1 MITTLKPFILLLTS
15 GFLLMLGYGL
25 SNILLPVRMQSDGVS
40 LDNMGIVLSMLSVG
54 FLLGAYYSRI
64 LLQRV
69 GHIRIFAM
77 CGSLTSVAILLS
89 GLYPEP
95 IVLAAMRIVT
105 GFCIVC
111 TNATLDSWLSHSATE
126 KNRGRILSINQ
137 MMIMTALFSGQFL
150 LNVAPIDD
158 ITLFV
163 ICGIL
168 FSLSITPIVISRQ
181 KGPQIEDSQS
191 MSLITVFKL
200 SPLGV
205 VSCFYCGVLYA
216 GLINMLP
223 IFAKQNGITD
233 FDLSIFMGSAISG
246 AIILQFP
253 IAYLSDNFDRRKVM
267 LFMVATLILLCFSV
281 PILLSEDM
289 FKLSLFAIAL
299 ITGLVACLYP
309 MSMSETF
316 DKVLKEQILPAMSS
330 LLLIYSSGSILG
342 PYLASVVM
350 DSFGNSALF
359 SFMNV
364 VALTLLLF
372 ISLRMKLRQALP
384 LKEQE
389 SFIMQTPSG
398 VVSELDPRTQYAEAQ
413 FESTAEVEVA
423 ISLANKNPSAA
434 VNMVKALV
442 QRDPNNASNLAA
454 ALSTIEAI
462 DIGKLYAAITSAAP
476 EMSIHIAEALT
487 NASPEQADQLVDWI
501 TSEYPDQFTNIV
513 VAIANAMPDNGID
526 LMELAAE
533 NMVEEYPSELLEMT
547 EEYMT
552 NLSDSLDAMRPV
564 DRVAAASENTATE
577 LYNRLTDVSPEQSA
591 ELAFTV
597 SESLPESSNDVAE
610 AYVQNLIDSESEGEN
625 ESTNENEQ
633 VFSEDA
639 LENIE
644 NAANNYINHMVD
656 NIPEHAVDVAST
668 FVDSFPEV
676 ASDMLEILQDS
687 DDIEDSELSTSID
700 DKPLQSIVEQQL
712 QEAVQTQSDDTEQNN

>member
-1 MITTLKPFILLLTS
+1 MIMTLKPIMLLLIS
-15 GFLLMLGYGL
+15 GFMLMLGYGL

-40 LDNMGIVLSMLSVG
+40 LNNMGLVLSMLSVG
-54 FLLGAYYSRI
+54 FLLGAYNSRI

-95 IVLAAMRIVT
+95 IILAAMRIIT
-105 GFCIVC
+105 GFCIAC
-111 TNATLDSWLSHSATE
+111 TNATIDSWLSHIATE

-150 LNVAPIDD
+150 LNIAPIDD

-181 KGPQIEDSQS
+181 KGPQIEDSPS
-191 MSLITVFKL
+191 MSLMTVFKL

-205 VSCFYCGVLYA
+205 VSSFYCGILYA
-216 GLINMLP
+216 GLMNMLP
-223 IFAKQNGITD
+223 IFASKNGITNL
-233 FDLSIFMGSAISG
+233 DLSIFMGSAISG

-267 LFMVATLILLCFSV
+267 LFMVATLILLCLSV
-281 PILLSEDM
+281 PLLISEEM
-289 FKLSLFAIAL
+289 FKLTLLAIAL

-316 DKVLKEQILPAMSS
+316 DTVLKEQILAAMSS
-330 LLLIYSSGSILG
+330 LLLIYALGSILG

-350 DSFGNSALF
+350 DSFGSSALF
-359 SFMNV
+359 SFMNI
-364 VALTLLLF
+364 VAITLLLF
-372 ISLRMKLRQALP
+372 IGVRMKLQQALP
-384 LKEQE
+384 LNEQE

-398 VVSELDPRTQYAEAQ
+398 VVSELDPRTHYAQAQ

-423 ISLANKNPSAA
+423 ITLANKNPSAA

-442 QRDPNNASNLAA
+442 QRDPKNASNLAA

-462 DIGKLYAAITSAAP
+462 DIGRLYAAITSAAP
-476 EMSIHIAEALT
+476 QMSIHIAEALT

-526 LMELAAE
+526 LIELAAE
-533 NMVEEYPSELLEMT
+533 NMVEEYPNELLEMT

-564 DRVAAASENTATE
+564 DRVAASSENTATE

-610 AYVQNLIDSESEGEN
+610 AYVQNLIDSENESKNNSEQLFSEG
-625 ESTNENEQ
+625 
-633 VFSEDA
+633 A

-644 NAANNYINHMVD
+644 NAANNYINHMVE
-656 NIPEHAVDVAST
+656 NIPAHAVDIAST
-668 FVDSFPEV
+668 FVDSFPKV

-687 DDIEDSELSTSID
+687 NEIEDSELSTSIN

-712 QEAVQTQSDDTEQNN
+712 QEAVQTQSDNIEDNL

>member
-1 MITTLKPFILLLTS
+1 MLLLTS

-25 SNILLPVRMQSDGVS
+25 SNILLPVRMQNDGVS
-40 LDNMGIVLSMLSVG
+40 LNNMGLVLSMLSVG
-54 FLLGAYYSRI
+54 FLLGAYYSRT

-95 IVLAAMRIVT
+95 LMLAGMRVVT
-105 GFCIVC
+105 GFCIAC

-163 ICGIL
+163 LCGIL
-168 FSLSITPIVISRQ
+168 FSLSITPIVISKQ
-181 KGPQIEDSQS
+181 KGPQIDDSQP
-191 MSLITVFKL
+191 MSLMTVFKL

-205 VSCFYCGVLYA
+205 VSSFYCGILYA
-216 GLINMLP
+216 GLMNMLP
-223 IFAKQNGITD
+223 IFASENGITGL
-233 FDLSIFMGSAISG
+233 DLSIFMGSAISG

-253 IAYLSDNFDRRKVM
+253 IAYLSDHFDRRKIM
-267 LFMVATLILLCFSV
+267 LFMVATLILLCLSV
-281 PILLSEDM
+281 PLLMSAAM
-289 FKLSLFAIAL
+289 FKLTLVAIAL

-316 DKVLKEQILPAMSS
+316 DTVLKEQILAAMSS
-330 LLLIYSSGSILG
+330 LLLIYALGSILG
-342 PYLASVVM
+342 PYLASWAM
-350 DSFGNSALF
+350 DAFGSSALF
-359 SFMNV
+359 NFMNV
-364 VALTLLLF
+364 VALTLLFF
-372 ISLRMKLRQALP
+372 ISIRMKLQQALP
-384 LKEQE
+384 LDEQE

-398 VVSELDPRTQYAEAQ
+398 VVSALDPRTQYAEAQ
-413 FESTAEVEVA
+413 FEATPEVEVA

-442 QRDPNNASNLAA
+442 LRDPTNASNLAA

-476 EMSIHIAEALT
+476 QMSIHIAQALT
-487 NASPEQADQLVDWI
+487 NASPDKADQLVEWI

-526 LMELAAE
+526 LLELAAE
-533 NMVEEYPSELLEMT
+533 NMAEEYPNELLEMT

-552 NLSDSLDAMRPV
+552 NFSDALETMRPV
-564 DRVAAASENTATE
+564 DRAAAASENTATE
-577 LYNRLTDVSPEQSA
+577 LYNRLTDVAPEQSE

-610 AYVQNLIDSESEGEN
+610 AYVQHLISSESEPVCAE
-625 ESTNENEQ
+625 E
-633 VFSEDA
+633 A

-644 NAANNYINHMVD
+644 NAANSYINHMIE

-668 FVDSFPEV
+668 FVDSFPAV

-687 DDIEDSELSTSID
+687 DVIQNSELSISIK
-700 DKPLQSIVEQQL
+700 DKPLQSMVEQQL
-712 QEAVQTQSDDTEQNN
+712 QEAVQTQSDSIDDNV

>member
-1 MITTLKPFILLLTS
+1 MLLLTS

-25 SNILLPVRMQSDGVS
+25 SNILLPVRMQNDGVS
-40 LDNMGIVLSMLSVG
+40 LNNMGLVLSMLSVG
-54 FLLGAYYSRI
+54 FLLGAYYSRT

-77 CGSLTSVAILLS
+77 CGSLTAVAILLS

-95 IVLAAMRIVT
+95 LMLAGMRVVT
-105 GFCIVC
+105 GFCIAC

-163 ICGIL
+163 LCGIL
-168 FSLSITPIVISRQ
+168 FSLSITPIVISKQ
-181 KGPQIEDSQS
+181 KGPQIDDSQP
-191 MSLITVFKL
+191 MSLMTVFKL

-205 VSCFYCGVLYA
+205 VSSFYCGILYA
-216 GLINMLP
+216 GLMNMLP
-223 IFAKQNGITD
+223 IFASENGITGL
-233 FDLSIFMGSAISG
+233 DLSIFMGSAISG

-253 IAYLSDNFDRRKVM
+253 IAYLSDHFDRRKIM
-267 LFMVATLILLCFSV
+267 LFMVATLILLCLSV
-281 PILLSEDM
+281 PLLMSAAM
-289 FKLSLFAIAL
+289 FKLTLVAIAL

-316 DKVLKEQILPAMSS
+316 DTVLKEQILAAMSS
-330 LLLIYSSGSILG
+330 LLLIYALGSILG
-342 PYLASVVM
+342 PYLASWAM
-350 DSFGNSALF
+350 DAFGSSALF
-359 SFMNV
+359 NFMNV
-364 VALTLLLF
+364 VALTLLFF
-372 ISLRMKLRQALP
+372 ISIRMKLQQALP
-384 LKEQE
+384 LDEQE

-398 VVSELDPRTQYAEAQ
+398 VVSALDPRTQYAEAQ
-413 FESTAEVEVA
+413 FEATPEVEVA

-442 QRDPNNASNLAA
+442 LRDPTNASNLAA

-476 EMSIHIAEALT
+476 QMSIHIAQALT
-487 NASPEQADQLVDWI
+487 NASPDKADQLVEWI

-533 NMVEEYPSELLEMT
+533 NMAEEYPNELLEMT

-552 NLSDSLDAMRPV
+552 NFSDALETMRPV
-564 DRVAAASENTATE
+564 DRAAAASENTATE
-577 LYNRLTDVSPEQSA
+577 LYNRLTDVAPEQSE

-610 AYVQNLIDSESEGEN
+610 AYVQHLISSESEPVCAE
-625 ESTNENEQ
+625 E
-633 VFSEDA
+633 A

-644 NAANNYINHMVD
+644 NAANSYINHMIE

-668 FVDSFPEV
+668 FVDSFPAV

-687 DDIEDSELSTSID
+687 DVIQNSELSISIK
-700 DKPLQSIVEQQL
+700 DKPLQSMVEQQL
-712 QEAVQTQSDDTEQNN
+712 QEAVQTQSDSIDDNV

>member
-1 MITTLKPFILLLTS
+1 VVTTLKPFMLLLTS

-25 SNILLPVRMQSDGVS
+25 SNILLPVRMQNDGIS
-40 LDNMGIVLSMLSVG
+40 LNNMGLVLSMLSVG
-54 FLLGAYYSRI
+54 FLLGAYYSRT

-89 GLYPEP
+89 GLFPEP
-95 IVLAAMRIVT
+95 LMLAGMRVIT
-105 GFCIVC
+105 GFCIAC

-150 LNVAPIDD
+150 LNIAPIDD

-163 ICGIL
+163 LCGIL
-168 FSLSITPIVISRQ
+168 FSLSITPIVISKQ
-181 KGPQIEDSQS
+181 KGPQIDDNQS
-191 MSLITVFKL
+191 MSLMTVFKL

-205 VSCFYCGVLYA
+205 VSSFYCGILYA
-216 GLINMLP
+216 GLMNMLP
-223 IFAKQNGITD
+223 IFAGQNGITGL
-233 FDLSIFMGSAISG
+233 DLSIFMGSAISG

-253 IAYLSDNFDRRKVM
+253 IAYLSDHFDRRKVM
-267 LFMVATLILLCFSV
+267 LFMVATLILLCLSV
-281 PILLSEDM
+281 PLLMSIDM
-289 FKLSLFAIAL
+289 FKLTLLAIAL

-316 DKVLKEQILPAMSS
+316 DTVLKEQILAAMSS
-330 LLLIYSSGSILG
+330 LLLIYALGSILG
-342 PYLASVVM
+342 PYLASVMM
-350 DSFGNSALF
+350 DAFGSSALF
-359 SFMNV
+359 SFMNI
-364 VALTLLLF
+364 VALTLLFF
-372 ISLRMKLRQALP
+372 ISIHMKLQQALP
-384 LKEQE
+384 LDEQE

-398 VVSELDPRTQYAEAQ
+398 VVSALDPRTQYAEAQ
-413 FESTAEVEVA
+413 FEETAEVEVA
-423 ISLANKNPSAA
+423 ISLANKNPAAA

-442 QRDPNNASNLAA
+442 LRDPKNASNLAA
-454 ALSTIEAI
+454 ALSTIETI

-476 EMSIHIAEALT
+476 QMSIHIAQALT
-487 NASPEQADQLVDWI
+487 NASPDKADQLVEWL
-501 TSEYPDQFTNIV
+501 TSEYPDDFTNIV

-533 NMVEEYPSELLEMT
+533 NMAEDYPSELLEMT

-552 NLSDSLDAMRPV
+552 NFSDSLEAMRPV
-564 DRVAAASENTATE
+564 DRAAAVSENTATE
-577 LYNRLTDVSPEQSA
+577 LYNRLSEVSPEQSE

-597 SESLPESSNDVAE
+597 SESLPESSNNVAE
-610 AYVQNLIDSESEGEN
+610 AYVQHLISSESEP
-625 ESTNENEQ
+625 
-633 VFSEDA
+633 VCAEDA

-644 NAANNYINHMVD
+644 NAANSYISHIIE

-676 ASDMLEILQDS
+676 ASDMLEILQGS
-687 DDIEDSELSTSID
+687 DAIEASELSINID
-700 DKPLQSIVEQQL
+700 DKPLQSIVDQQL
-712 QEAVQTQSDDTEQNN
+712 QDAVQTQFDSLEDNV

>member
-1 MITTLKPFILLLTS
+1 MRTTLKPFMLLLIS

-40 LDNMGIVLSMLSVG
+40 LDSMGLVLSMLYVG
-54 FLLGAYYSRI
+54 FVLGAYYSRS
-64 LLQRV
+64 LLQSV

-95 IVLAAMRIVT
+95 LMLAGMRVLT
-105 GFCIVC
+105 GFCIAC
-111 TNATLDSWLSHSATE
+111 INATLDSWLSDSATE

-205 VSCFYCGVLYA
+205 VSSFYSGLLYA
-216 GLINMLP
+216 ALMNMLP
-223 IFAKQNGITD
+223 IFASKNGITD
-233 FDLSIFMGSAISG
+233 LDLSIFMGSAISG

-253 IAYLSDNFDRRKVM
+253 IAYLSDNFDRRKIM
-267 LFMVATLILLCFSV
+267 LFMVATLIGLCLTLSLLMS
-281 PILLSEDM
+281 SDM
-289 FKLSLFAIAL
+289 FKLSLLVIAL

-309 MSMSETF
+309 MSMAETF
-316 DKVLKEQILPAMSS
+316 ETVLKEQILSAMSA
-330 LLLIYSSGSILG
+330 LLLIYALGSIVG

-350 DSFGNSALF
+350 NAFGSSALF
-359 SFMNV
+359 SFMSV
-364 VALTLLLF
+364 TALTLLLF
-372 ISLRMKLRQALP
+372 ISILMKLRQALP
-384 LKEQE
+384 LGDQE

-413 FESTAEVEVA
+413 FEATAEVEVA
-423 ISLANKNPSAA
+423 ISLASKNPSAA

-442 QRDPNNASNLAA
+442 LRDPKNASNLAA
-454 ALSTIEAI
+454 ALSTIDAI
-462 DIGKLYAAITSAAP
+462 DISKLYAAITSAAP
-476 EMSIHIAEALT
+476 QMSIHIAQALT

-501 TSEYPDQFTNIV
+501 TTEYPDQFTNIV
-513 VAIANAMPDNGID
+513 VAIANSMPDNGID

-533 NMVEEYPSELLEMT
+533 NMAEEHSSELLEMT

-577 LYNRLTDVSPEQSA
+577 LYNRLTDVSPELSA

-610 AYVQNLIDSESEGEN
+610 AYVQNLIDSESTGDN
-625 ESTNENEQ
+625 ESKQ
-633 VFSEDA
+633 IFSADA

-644 NAANNYINHMVD
+644 NAANSYIHHMAD
-656 NIPEHAVDVAST
+656 NIPEHAVDIAST

-687 DDIEDSELSTSID
+687 DDIEESELSDSID
-700 DKPLQSIVEQQL
+700 NKPLQSRVEQQL
-712 QEAVQTQSDDTEQNN
+712 EEAVQTQSDHIE

>member
-1 MITTLKPFILLLTS
+1 MKTTLKPFMLLLIS

-25 SNILLPVRMQSDGVS
+25 SNILLPVRMQNDGVS
-40 LDNMGIVLSMLSVG
+40 LDNIGLVLSMLYVG
-54 FLLGAYYSRI
+54 FVLGAYYSRS
-64 LLQRV
+64 LLQSV

-95 IVLAAMRIVT
+95 FMLAGMRILT
-105 GFCIVC
+105 GFCIAC
-111 TNATLDSWLSHSATE
+111 INATLDSWLSDSATE

-137 MMIMTALFSGQFL
+137 MMMMTALFSGQFL

-181 KGPQIEDSQS
+181 KGPIVEDSQS
-191 MSLITVFKL
+191 MSLMTVFKL

-205 VSCFYCGVLYA
+205 ISSFYSGFLYA

-223 IFAKQNGITD
+223 IFASKHGIAGL
-233 FDLSIFMGSAISG
+233 DLSIFMGAAISG

-253 IAYLSDNFDRRKVM
+253 IAYLSDNFDRRKIM
-267 LFMVATLILLCFSV
+267 LLMVSTLIGLCLTVSLLMS
-281 PILLSEDM
+281 SGM
-289 FKLSLFAIAL
+289 FTLSLLVIAL
-299 ITGLVACLYP
+299 ITGLVACFYP
-309 MSMSETF
+309 MSMAETF
-316 DKVLKEQILPAMSS
+316 ETVLKEQILSAMSS
-330 LLLIYSSGSILG
+330 LLLIYALGSIVG

-350 DSFGNSALF
+350 SAFGSSALF
-359 SFMNV
+359 SFMSV
-364 VALTLLLF
+364 TALTLLLF
-372 ISLRMKLRQALP
+372 ISVLMKLRHALP
-384 LKEQE
+384 VDDQE

-398 VVSELDPRTQYAEAQ
+398 VVSELDPRTHYAEAQ
-413 FESTAEVEVA
+413 FEATAEVEVA
-423 ISLANKNPSAA
+423 ISLASKNPSAA

-442 QRDPNNASNLAA
+442 LRDPKNASNLAA
-454 ALSTIEAI
+454 ALSTIDAI
-462 DIGKLYAAITSAAP
+462 DISQLYAAITSAAP
-476 EMSIHIAEALT
+476 QMSIHIAEALT

-501 TSEYPDQFTNIV
+501 TTEYPDQFTNIV
-513 VAIANAMPDNGID
+513 VAIANAMPDDGID
-526 LMELAAE
+526 LMALAAE

-547 EEYMT
+547 EEYVT

-597 SESLPESSNDVAE
+597 SESLPEASNDVAE
-610 AYVQNLIDSESEGEN
+610 AYVQNLIDSESDSGGEHD
-625 ESTNENEQ
+625 SEQ
-633 VFSEDA
+633 TFSADA
-639 LENIE
+639 LDNIE
-644 NAANNYINHMVD
+644 NAANIYVNHMVD
-656 NIPEHAVDVAST
+656 NVPEHAVDIAST

-687 DDIEDSELSTSID
+687 DDIEDSELRASID
-700 DKPLQSIVEQQL
+700 DKPLQSMVEQQL
-712 QEAVQTQSDDTEQNN
+712 QEAVQTQSDDIE

>member
-1 MITTLKPFILLLTS
+1 MTLRPFILLLIS

-25 SNILLPVRMQSDGVS
+25 SNILLPVRMQNDGVS
-40 LDNMGIVLSMLSVG
+40 MNNIGLVLSMLSVG
-54 FLLGAYYSRI
+54 FLLGAYYSRM

-95 IVLAAMRIVT
+95 LMLACMRIIT

-168 FSLSITPIVISRQ
+168 FSLSITPIVISKQ
-181 KGPQIEDSQS
+181 IGPQIEDSQS
-191 MSLITVFKL
+191 MSFMTVFKL

-216 GLINMLP
+216 ALINMLP
-223 IFAKQNGITD
+223 IFASNNGITG
-233 FDLSIFMGSAISG
+233 FDLSIFMGTAISG
-246 AIILQFP
+246 AIVLQFP

-267 LFMVATLILLCFSV
+267 LFMVATLIVLSLLV
-281 PILLSEDM
+281 PFLMSKDM
-289 FKLSLFAIAL
+289 FKLTLLAVAL

-316 DKVLKEQILPAMSS
+316 DKVLKEQILSAMSS
-330 LLLIYSSGSILG
+330 LLLIYALGSILG
-342 PYLASVVM
+342 PYIASMVM
-350 DSFGNSALF
+350 ENFGSNALF
-359 SFMNV
+359 GFMNI
-364 VALTLLLF
+364 VAITLLLF
-372 ISLRMKLRQALP
+372 ISLRMKLRKALP
-384 LKEQE
+384 LDEQE
-389 SFIMQTPSG
+389 SFVMQTPSG

-413 FESTAEVEVA
+413 FETTPEVEVA
-423 ISLANKNPSAA
+423 ISLARKNPSAA

-442 QRDPNNASNLAA
+442 LRDPKNASNLAA
-454 ALSTIEAI
+454 ALSTIDAI
-462 DIGKLYAAITSAAP
+462 DISKLYAAITSAAP
-476 EMSIHIAEALT
+476 QMSIHIAEALT
-487 NASPEQADQLVDWI
+487 NASPEQAEQLVDWI

-513 VAIANAMPDNGID
+513 VAIANNMPDDGINV
-526 LMELAAE
+526 MEQAAE
-533 NMVEEYPSELLEMT
+533 NMAEDYPSELLEMT
-547 EEYMT
+547 KEYMT
-552 NLSDSLDAMRPV
+552 NLSDSLDAMRPI
-564 DRVAAASENTATE
+564 DRIAAVSENTATE
-577 LYNRLTDVSPEQSA
+577 LYNRLTDVAPDQSA

-597 SESLPESSNDVAE
+597 SDSLPESSGNVAE
-610 AYVQNLIDSESEGEN
+610 AYVQNLIDSE
-625 ESTNENEQ
+625 Q
-633 VFSEDA
+633 VVTADTI
-639 LENIE
+639 ENIE
-644 NAANNYINHMVD
+644 YAANNYINHIVES
-656 NIPEHAVDVAST
+656 IPEHAVEIAST
-668 FVDSFPEV
+668 FVDSFPEI

-687 DDIEDSELSTSID
+687 DDINDSELTTSID
-700 DKPLQSIVEQQL
+700 KKPL
-712 QEAVQTQSDDTEQNN
+712 

>member
-1 MITTLKPFILLLTS
+1 VIMTIRPFILLLTS

-25 SNILLPVRMQSDGVS
+25 SNILLPVRMQNDGVS
-40 LDNMGIVLSMLSVG
+40 MNNIGLVLSMLSVG
-54 FLLGAYYSRI
+54 FLLGAYYSRM

-95 IVLAAMRIVT
+95 LMLACMRIIT

-168 FSLSITPIVISRQ
+168 FSLSITPIVISKQR
-181 KGPQIEDSQS
+181 GPQIEDSQT
-191 MSLITVFKL
+191 MSFMTVFKL

-216 GLINMLP
+216 ALINMLP
-223 IFAKQNGITD
+223 IFASNNGITGL
-233 FDLSIFMGSAISG
+233 DLSIFMGTAISG
-246 AIILQFP
+246 AIVLQFP
-253 IAYLSDNFDRRKVM
+253 IAYLSDHFDRRKVM
-267 LFMVATLILLCFSV
+267 LFMVATLIVLSLLV
-281 PILLSEDM
+281 PFLISEDM
-289 FKLSLFAIAL
+289 FKLTLLAVAL

-316 DKVLKEQILPAMSS
+316 DKVLKEQILSAMSS
-330 LLLIYSSGSILG
+330 LLLIYALGSILG
-342 PYLASVVM
+342 PYLASMVM
-350 DSFGNSALF
+350 ENFGNNALF
-359 SFMNV
+359 GFMNI
-364 VALTLLLF
+364 VAITLLLF
-372 ISLRMKLRQALP
+372 ISIRMKLRKALP
-384 LKEQE
+384 LDEQE

-413 FESTAEVEVA
+413 FETNPEVEVA
-423 ISLANKNPSAA
+423 ISLARKNPSAA

-442 QRDPNNASNLAA
+442 LRDPKNASNLAA

-462 DIGKLYAAITSAAP
+462 DISKLYAAITSAAP
-476 EMSIHIAEALT
+476 QMSIHIAEALT
-487 NASPEQADQLVDWI
+487 NASPEQAEQLVDWI

-513 VAIANAMPDNGID
+513 VAIANNMPDDGINV
-526 LMELAAE
+526 MEQAAE
-533 NMVEEYPSELLEMT
+533 NMAEDYPSELLEMT
-547 EEYMT
+547 KEYMT
-552 NLSDSLDAMRPV
+552 NLSDSLDAMRPI
-564 DRVAAASENTATE
+564 DRMAAVSENTATE
-577 LYNRLTDVSPEQSA
+577 LYNRLTDVAPDQSA

-597 SESLPESSNDVAE
+597 SDSLPESSGNVAE
-610 AYVQNLIDSESEGEN
+610 AYVQNLIDSE
-625 ESTNENEQ
+625 Q
-633 VFSEDA
+633 VVTADTID
-639 LENIE
+639 NIE
-644 NAANNYINHMVD
+644 YAANNYINHIVES
-656 NIPEHAVDVAST
+656 IPEHAVEIAST
-668 FVDSFPEV
+668 FVDSFPEM

-687 DDIEDSELSTSID
+687 DDIKDSELTTSID
-700 DKPLQSIVEQQL
+700 KKPL
-712 QEAVQTQSDDTEQNN
+712 

>member
-1 MITTLKPFILLLTS
+1 MTIKPFFLLLTS

-25 SNILLPVRMQSDGVS
+25 SNILLPIRMQNDEVS
-40 LDNMGIVLSMLSVG
+40 LDNMGLVLSMLSVG
-54 FLLGAYYSRI
+54 FLFGAYYSRI

-95 IVLAAMRIVT
+95 LMLAAMRVVT

-150 LNVAPIDD
+150 LNVAPIED

-168 FSLSITPIVISRQ
+168 FSLSITPIVISNQ
-181 KGPQIEDSQS
+181 KGPKIEDSQS
-191 MSLITVFKL
+191 MSLLTVFKL

-216 GLINMLP
+216 ALINMLP
-223 IFAKQNGITD
+223 IFASQNGITD
-233 FDLSIFMGSAISG
+233 IDLSIFMGSAIFG

-253 IAYLSDNFDRRKVM
+253 IAYLSDHFDRRKVM
-267 LFMVATLILLCFSV
+267 LVMVASLIVLCLSV
-281 PILLSEDM
+281 PLLMSANM
-289 FKLSLFAIAL
+289 FKLNLVAIAL

-316 DKVLKEQILPAMSS
+316 DKVLKEQILAAMSA
-330 LLLIYSSGSILG
+330 LLIIYALGCILG
-342 PYLASVVM
+342 PYLASVAM
-350 DSFGNSALF
+350 DAFGSSALF
-359 SFMNV
+359 VFMNI
-364 VALTLLLF
+364 VALTLLFF
-372 ISLRMKLRQALP
+372 IIIRMKLRHALP
-384 LKEQE
+384 LEEQE
-389 SFIMQTPSG
+389 RFVMQTPSG
-398 VVSELDPRTQYAEAQ
+398 VVSELDPRTHYAEAQ
-413 FESTAEVEVA
+413 FEATPEVEVA

-442 QRDPNNASNLAA
+442 LRDPNNASNLAA
-454 ALSTIEAI
+454 ALSTIDAV

-476 EMSIHIAEALT
+476 QMSIHIAEALT
-487 NASPEQADQLVDWI
+487 NASPEQADQLVEWI
-501 TSEYPDQFTNIV
+501 TSTYPDQFTNIV
-513 VAIANAMPDNGID
+513 VAIAGAMPDNGID

-533 NMVEEYPSELLEMT
+533 NMVEEYPDKLLEMT

-552 NLSDSLDAMRPV
+552 NFSDSLDAMRPI
-564 DRVAAASENTATE
+564 DRRAAVSANTATE
-577 LYNRLTDVSPEQSA
+577 LYNRLTDVSPEQS
-591 ELAFTV
+591 EDLAFTV

-610 AYVQNLIDSESEGEN
+610 AYVQNLLHSESESEN
-625 ESTNENEQ
+625 EN
-633 VFSEDA
+633 VFSDDA

-644 NAANNYINHMVD
+644 NATNSYINHMVGH
-656 NIPEHAVDVAST
+656 IPEHAVDIAST
-668 FVDSFPEV
+668 FVDSFPKV
-676 ASDMLEILQDS
+676 ASDVLEILQDS
-687 DDIEDSELSTSID
+687 DEIQDSELTTSID
-700 DKPLQSIVEQQL
+700 DKPLQSMEDL
-712 QEAVQTQSDDTEQNN
+712 KN

>member
-1 MITTLKPFILLLTS
+1 
-15 GFLLMLGYGL
+15 MLGYGL

-40 LDNMGIVLSMLSVG
+40 IDNMGLVLSMLSVG

-64 LLQRV
+64 LLQRA

-95 IVLAAMRIVT
+95 LMLAGMRIVT
-105 GFCIVC
+105 GFCIAC
-111 TNATLDSWLSHSATE
+111 TNATLDSWLSNSATE

-181 KGPQIEDSQS
+181 QGTQIEDSQS

-216 GLINMLP
+216 GLLNMLP
-223 IFAKQNGITD
+223 IFASKNGITD
-233 FDLSIFMGSAISG
+233 LDLSIFMGAAISG

-253 IAYLSDNFDRRKVM
+253 IAYLSDKFDRRKVM
-267 LFMVATLILLCFSV
+267 LFMVATLILLCLSV
-281 PILLSEDM
+281 PLLMSKDM
-289 FKLSLFAIAL
+289 FKLTLLVIAL

-316 DKVLKEQILPAMSS
+316 DKVLKEQILSAMSS
-330 LLLIYSSGSILG
+330 LLLIYALGSILG

-350 DSFGNSALF
+350 DSFGSSALF

-364 VALTLLLF
+364 VALTLLFF
-372 ISLRMKLRQALP
+372 IILRMKLRQSLP
-384 LKEQE
+384 LDEQE

-398 VVSELDPRTQYAEAQ
+398 VVSELDPRTHYAEAQ
-413 FESTAEVEVA
+413 FESTPEVEVA

-442 QRDPNNASNLAA
+442 LRDPDNASNLAA

-476 EMSIHIAEALT
+476 QMSIHIAEALT

-533 NMVEEYPSELLEMT
+533 NMAEEYPSELLEMT

-552 NLSDSLDAMRPV
+552 SLSDSLEAMRPV

-591 ELAFTV
+591 ELALTV

-610 AYVQNLIDSESEGEN
+610 AYVQNLIDSESENETEN
-625 ESTNENEQ
+625 NSEHENEQ

-644 NAANNYINHMVD
+644 SAASNYINHIVE
-656 NIPEHAVDVAST
+656 NIPEHAVDIAST

-676 ASDMLEILQDS
+676 ASDMLEILQNS
-687 DDIEDSELSTSID
+687 DDIEDSELSISID
-700 DKPLQSIVEQQL
+700 DKPLQNIVEQQL
-712 QEAVQTQSDDTEQNN
+712 QEAVQTQSDDNEQNS

>member
-1 MITTLKPFILLLTS
+1 MTLKPFILLLLS

-25 SNILLPVRMQSDGVS
+25 SNILLPIRMQHDGVS
-40 LDNMGIVLSMLSVG
+40 IENIGLVLSMLSVG
-54 FLLGAYYSRI
+54 FLIGAYYSRI

-95 IVLAAMRIVT
+95 LMLAGMRIIT

-163 ICGIL
+163 ICGVL
-168 FSLSITPIVISRQ
+168 FSLSITPIVISKQ
-181 KGPQIEDSQS
+181 KGPHIENSPS
-191 MSLITVFKL
+191 MSLMTVFKL

-205 VSCFYCGVLYA
+205 VSCFYCGFLYSS
-216 GLINMLP
+216 LINMLP
-223 IFAKQNGITD
+223 IFANHKGITD
-233 FDLSIFMGSAISG
+233 LDLSIFMGSAISG

-253 IAYLSDNFDRRKVM
+253 IAYLSHHFDRRKVM
-267 LFMVATLILLCFSV
+267 LFMVATLIALGLSV
-281 PILLSEDM
+281 PLLISEDM
-289 FKLSLFAIAL
+289 FKLTLFVIAL

-316 DKVLKEQILPAMSS
+316 DTVLKEQILAAMSS
-330 LLLIYSSGSILG
+330 LLLIYALGSILG

-350 DSFGNSALF
+350 DSFGSSALF

-364 VALTLLLF
+364 VALTLLFF
-372 ISLRMKLRQALP
+372 ISIRMKLQKALP
-384 LKEQE
+384 LEEQE

-398 VVSELDPRTQYAEAQ
+398 VVSELDPRTHYAEAQ
-413 FESTAEVEVA
+413 FESTPEVEVA

-434 VNMVKALV
+434 VNMVKAIV
-442 QRDPNNASNLAA
+442 QKDPRNASNLAA

-476 EMSIHIAEALT
+476 QMSIHIAEALT

-533 NMVEEYPSELLEMT
+533 NMAEEYPSELLEMT

-577 LYNRLTDVSPEQSA
+577 LYSRLTDVSPGQSA

-610 AYVQNLIDSESEGEN
+610 AYVQNLIDSEGEN
-625 ESTNENEQ
+625 ENTNTSKNDQ

-656 NIPEHAVDVAST
+656 KIPEHAVDVAGT

-687 DDIEDSELSTSID
+687 DDINNSELTTSID
-700 DKPLQSIVEQQL
+700 DKPLQDIVEKQL
-712 QEAVQTQSDDTEQNN
+712 QDAIQTQSEDSV

>member
-1 MITTLKPFILLLTS
+1 VVTTLKPFMLLLTS

-25 SNILLPVRMQSDGVS
+25 SNILLPIRMQNDGVS
-40 LDNMGIVLSMLSVG
+40 LNNIGLVLSMLSLG
-54 FLLGAYYSRI
+54 FLLGAYYSRT

-77 CGSLTSVAILLS
+77 CGSLTAVAILLS

-95 IVLAAMRIVT
+95 LMLAGMRVVT
-105 GFCIVC
+105 GFCIAC

-163 ICGIL
+163 LCGIL
-168 FSLSITPIVISRQ
+168 FSLSITPIVISKQ
-181 KGPQIEDSQS
+181 KGPQIDDSQP
-191 MSLITVFKL
+191 MSLMTVFKL

-205 VSCFYCGVLYA
+205 VSSFYCGILYA
-216 GLINMLP
+216 GLMNMLP
-223 IFAKQNGITD
+223 IFASENNITGL
-233 FDLSIFMGSAISG
+233 DLSIFMGSAISG

-253 IAYLSDNFDRRKVM
+253 IAFLSDHFDRRKVM
-267 LFMVATLILLCFSV
+267 LFMVATLILLCLSV
-281 PILLSEDM
+281 PLLMSVAM
-289 FKLSLFAIAL
+289 FKLTLVAIAL

-316 DKVLKEQILPAMSS
+316 DTVLKEQILAAMSS
-330 LLLIYSSGSILG
+330 LLLIYALGSILG
-342 PYLASVVM
+342 PYLASWAM
-350 DSFGNSALF
+350 DAFGSSALF
-359 SFMNV
+359 NFMNV
-364 VALTLLLF
+364 VALTLLFF
-372 ISLRMKLRQALP
+372 ISIRMKLQQALP
-384 LKEQE
+384 LDEQE

-398 VVSELDPRTQYAEAQ
+398 VVSALDPRTQYAEAQ
-413 FESTAEVEVA
+413 FEATPEVEVA

-442 QRDPNNASNLAA
+442 LRDPTNASNLAA

-476 EMSIHIAEALT
+476 QMSIHIAQALT
-487 NASPEQADQLVDWI
+487 NASPDKADQLVEWI
-501 TSEYPDQFTNIV
+501 TSEYPNQFTNIV

-533 NMVEEYPSELLEMT
+533 NMAEEYPNELLEMT

-552 NLSDSLDAMRPV
+552 NFSDALETMRPV
-564 DRVAAASENTATE
+564 DRAAAVSENTATE
-577 LYNRLTDVSPEQSA
+577 LYNRLTDVAPEQSE

-610 AYVQNLIDSESEGEN
+610 AYVQHLISSESEPVCAE
-625 ESTNENEQ
+625 E
-633 VFSEDA
+633 A

-644 NAANNYINHMVD
+644 NAANSYINHMIE

-668 FVDSFPEV
+668 FVDSFPAV

-687 DDIEDSELSTSID
+687 DVIQNSELSISIK
-700 DKPLQSIVEQQL
+700 DKPLQSMVEQQL
-712 QEAVQTQSDDTEQNN
+712 QEAVQTQSDSIDDSV

>member
-1 MITTLKPFILLLTS
+1 MLLLTS

-25 SNILLPVRMQSDGVS
+25 SNILLPVRMQNDGVS
-40 LDNMGIVLSMLSVG
+40 LNNMGLVLSMLSVG
-54 FLLGAYYSRI
+54 FLLGAYYSRT

-95 IVLAAMRIVT
+95 FMLAGMRVVT
-105 GFCIVC
+105 GFCIAC

-163 ICGIL
+163 LCGIL

-191 MSLITVFKL
+191 MSLMTVFKL

-205 VSCFYCGVLYA
+205 VSSFYCGILYA
-216 GLINMLP
+216 GLMNMLP
-223 IFAKQNGITD
+223 IFASKNGITGL
-233 FDLSIFMGSAISG
+233 DLSIFMGAAISG

-253 IAYLSDNFDRRKVM
+253 IAYLSDHFDRRKVM
-267 LFMVATLILLCFSV
+267 LFMVATLILLCLSV
-281 PILLSEDM
+281 PLLMSVDM
-289 FKLSLFAIAL
+289 FKLTLLAIAL

-316 DKVLKEQILPAMSS
+316 DTVLKEQILAAMSS
-330 LLLIYSSGSILG
+330 LLLIYALGSVLG

-350 DSFGNSALF
+350 DAFGSSALF
-359 SFMNV
+359 NFMNV

-372 ISLRMKLRQALP
+372 ISIRMKLQQALP
-384 LKEQE
+384 LDEQE

-398 VVSELDPRTQYAEAQ
+398 VVSALDPRTQYAEVQ
-413 FESTAEVEVA
+413 FEATPEVEVA

-442 QRDPNNASNLAA
+442 LRDPKNASNLAA

-476 EMSIHIAEALT
+476 QMSIHIAQALT
-487 NASPEQADQLVDWI
+487 NASPDKADQLVEWI

-533 NMVEEYPSELLEMT
+533 NMAKEYPSELLEMT
-547 EEYMT
+547 EEYMS
-552 NLSDSLDAMRPV
+552 NFSESLEAMRPV
-564 DRVAAASENTATE
+564 DRAAAVSENTATE
-577 LYNRLTDVSPEQSA
+577 LYNRLSDVSPEQSE

-610 AYVQNLIDSESEGEN
+610 AYVQHLMSSESDP
-625 ESTNENEQ
+625 
-633 VFSEDA
+633 VCAEDA
-639 LENIE
+639 LEYIE
-644 NAANNYINHMVD
+644 NAANSYVNHIIET
-656 NIPEHAVDVAST
+656 IPEHAVDVAST

-687 DDIEDSELSTSID
+687 DVIEDSELSISIE
-700 DKPLQSIVEQQL
+700 DKPLQSMVDQQL
-712 QEAVQTQSDDTEQNN
+712 QEAVQTQSDSIEDKVSIKK

>member
-1 MITTLKPFILLLTS
+1 
-15 GFLLMLGYGL
+15 MLGYGL
-25 SNILLPVRMQSDGVS
+25 SNILLPVRMQNDGVS
-40 LDNMGIVLSMLSVG
+40 MNNIGLVLSMLSVG
-54 FLLGAYYSRI
+54 FLLGAYYSRM

-95 IVLAAMRIVT
+95 LMLACMRIIT

-168 FSLSITPIVISRQ
+168 FSLSITPIVISKQR
-181 KGPQIEDSQS
+181 GPQIEDSQT
-191 MSLITVFKL
+191 MSFMTVFKL

-216 GLINMLP
+216 ALINMLP
-223 IFAKQNGITD
+223 IFASNNGITGL
-233 FDLSIFMGSAISG
+233 DLSIFMGTAISG
-246 AIILQFP
+246 AIVLQFP
-253 IAYLSDNFDRRKVM
+253 IAYLSDHFDRRKVM
-267 LFMVATLILLCFSV
+267 LFMVATLIVLSLLV
-281 PILLSEDM
+281 PFLISEDM
-289 FKLSLFAIAL
+289 FKLTLLAVAL

-316 DKVLKEQILPAMSS
+316 DKVLKEQILSAMSS
-330 LLLIYSSGSILG
+330 LLLIYALGSILG
-342 PYLASVVM
+342 PYLASMVM
-350 DSFGNSALF
+350 ENFGNNALF
-359 SFMNV
+359 GFMNI
-364 VALTLLLF
+364 VAITLLLF
-372 ISLRMKLRQALP
+372 ISIRMKLRKALP
-384 LKEQE
+384 LDEQE

-413 FESTAEVEVA
+413 FETNPEVEVA
-423 ISLANKNPSAA
+423 ISLARKNPSAA

-442 QRDPNNASNLAA
+442 LRDPKNASNLAA

-462 DIGKLYAAITSAAP
+462 DISKLYAAITSAAP
-476 EMSIHIAEALT
+476 QMSIHIAEALT
-487 NASPEQADQLVDWI
+487 NASPEQAEQLVDWI

-513 VAIANAMPDNGID
+513 VAIANNMPDDGINV
-526 LMELAAE
+526 MEQAAE
-533 NMVEEYPSELLEMT
+533 NMAEDYPSELLEMT
-547 EEYMT
+547 KEYMT
-552 NLSDSLDAMRPV
+552 NLSDSLDAMRPI
-564 DRVAAASENTATE
+564 DRMAAVSENTATE
-577 LYNRLTDVSPEQSA
+577 LYNRLTDVAPDQSA

-597 SESLPESSNDVAE
+597 SDSLPESSGNVAE
-610 AYVQNLIDSESEGEN
+610 AYVQNLIDSE
-625 ESTNENEQ
+625 Q
-633 VFSEDA
+633 VVTADTID
-639 LENIE
+639 NIE
-644 NAANNYINHMVD
+644 YAANNYINHIVES
-656 NIPEHAVDVAST
+656 IPEHAVEIAST
-668 FVDSFPEV
+668 FVDSFPEM

-687 DDIEDSELSTSID
+687 DDIKDSELTTSID
-700 DKPLQSIVEQQL
+700 KKPL
-712 QEAVQTQSDDTEQNN
+712 

>member
-1 MITTLKPFILLLTS
+1 
-15 GFLLMLGYGL
+15 MLGYGL
-25 SNILLPVRMQSDGVS
+25 SNILLPVRMQNDGVS
-40 LDNMGIVLSMLSVG
+40 MNNIGLVLSMLSVG
-54 FLLGAYYSRI
+54 FLLGAYYSRM

-95 IVLAAMRIVT
+95 LILACMRIIT

-168 FSLSITPIVISRQ
+168 FSLSITPIVISKQR
-181 KGPQIEDSQS
+181 GPQIEDSQT
-191 MSLITVFKL
+191 MSFMTVFKL

-216 GLINMLP
+216 ALINMLP
-223 IFAKQNGITD
+223 IFASNNGITGL
-233 FDLSIFMGSAISG
+233 DLSIFMGTAISG
-246 AIILQFP
+246 AIVLQFP
-253 IAYLSDNFDRRKVM
+253 IAYLSDHFDRRKVM
-267 LFMVATLILLCFSV
+267 LFMVATLIVLSLLV
-281 PILLSEDM
+281 PFLISEDM
-289 FKLSLFAIAL
+289 FKLTLLAVAL

-316 DKVLKEQILPAMSS
+316 DKVLKEQILSAMSS
-330 LLLIYSSGSILG
+330 LLLIYALGSILG
-342 PYLASVVM
+342 PYLASMVM
-350 DSFGNSALF
+350 ENFGNNALF
-359 SFMNV
+359 GFMNI
-364 VALTLLLF
+364 VAITLLLF
-372 ISLRMKLRQALP
+372 ISIRMKLRKALP
-384 LKEQE
+384 LDEQE

-413 FESTAEVEVA
+413 FETNPEVEVA
-423 ISLANKNPSAA
+423 ISLARKNPSAA

-442 QRDPNNASNLAA
+442 LRDPKNASNLAA

-462 DIGKLYAAITSAAP
+462 DISKLYAAITSAAP
-476 EMSIHIAEALT
+476 QMSIHIAEALT
-487 NASPEQADQLVDWI
+487 NASPEQAEQLVDWI

-513 VAIANAMPDNGID
+513 VAIANNMPDDGINV
-526 LMELAAE
+526 MEQAAE
-533 NMVEEYPSELLEMT
+533 NMAEDYPSELLEMT
-547 EEYMT
+547 KEYMT
-552 NLSDSLDAMRPV
+552 NLSDSLDAMRPI
-564 DRVAAASENTATE
+564 DRMAAVSENTATE
-577 LYNRLTDVSPEQSA
+577 LYNRLTDVAPDQSA

-597 SESLPESSNDVAE
+597 SDSLPESSGNVAE
-610 AYVQNLIDSESEGEN
+610 AYVQNLIDSE
-625 ESTNENEQ
+625 Q
-633 VFSEDA
+633 VVTADTID
-639 LENIE
+639 NIE
-644 NAANNYINHMVD
+644 YAANNYINHIVES
-656 NIPEHAVDVAST
+656 IPEHAVEIAST
-668 FVDSFPEV
+668 FVDSFPEM

-687 DDIEDSELSTSID
+687 DDIKDSELTTSID
-700 DKPLQSIVEQQL
+700 KKPL
-712 QEAVQTQSDDTEQNN
+712 

>member
-1 MITTLKPFILLLTS
+1 VIMTIRPFILLLTS

-25 SNILLPVRMQSDGVS
+25 SNILLPVRMQNDGVS
-40 LDNMGIVLSMLSVG
+40 MNNIGLVLSMLSVG
-54 FLLGAYYSRI
+54 FLLGAYYSRM

-95 IVLAAMRIVT
+95 LMLACMRIIT

-168 FSLSITPIVISRQ
+168 FSLSITPIVISKQR
-181 KGPQIEDSQS
+181 GPQIENSQT
-191 MSLITVFKL
+191 MSFMTVFKL

-216 GLINMLP
+216 ALINMLP
-223 IFAKQNGITD
+223 IFASNNGITGL
-233 FDLSIFMGSAISG
+233 DLSIFMGTAISG
-246 AIILQFP
+246 AIVLQFP

-267 LFMVATLILLCFSV
+267 LFMVATLIVLSLLV
-281 PILLSEDM
+281 PFLISEDM
-289 FKLSLFAIAL
+289 FKLTLLAVAL

-316 DKVLKEQILPAMSS
+316 DKVLKEQILSAMSS
-330 LLLIYSSGSILG
+330 LLLIYALGSILG
-342 PYLASVVM
+342 PYLASMVM
-350 DSFGNSALF
+350 ENFGNNALF
-359 SFMNV
+359 GFMNI
-364 VALTLLLF
+364 VAITLLLF
-372 ISLRMKLRQALP
+372 ISIRMKLRKALP
-384 LKEQE
+384 LDEQE
-389 SFIMQTPSG
+389 SFVMQTPSG

-413 FESTAEVEVA
+413 FETNPEVEVA
-423 ISLANKNPSAA
+423 ISLARKNPSAA

-442 QRDPNNASNLAA
+442 LRDPKNASNLAA

-462 DIGKLYAAITSAAP
+462 DISKLYAAITSAAP
-476 EMSIHIAEALT
+476 QMSIHIAEALT
-487 NASPEQADQLVDWI
+487 NASPEQAEQLVDWI
-501 TSEYPDQFTNIV
+501 TSEYPDQFTNII
-513 VAIANAMPDNGID
+513 VAIANNMPDDGINV
-526 LMELAAE
+526 MEQAAE
-533 NMVEEYPSELLEMT
+533 NMAEDYPSELLEMT
-547 EEYMT
+547 KEYMI

-564 DRVAAASENTATE
+564 DRMAAVSENTATE
-577 LYNRLTDVSPEQSA
+577 LYNRLTDVAPDQSA

-597 SESLPESSNDVAE
+597 SDSLPESSGNVAE
-610 AYVQNLIDSESEGEN
+610 AYVQNLIDSE
-625 ESTNENEQ
+625 Q
-633 VFSEDA
+633 VVTADTID
-639 LENIE
+639 NIE
-644 NAANNYINHMVD
+644 YAANNYINHIVES
-656 NIPEHAVDVAST
+656 IPEHAVEIAST
-668 FVDSFPEV
+668 FVDSFPEM

-687 DDIEDSELSTSID
+687 DDIKDSELTTSID
-700 DKPLQSIVEQQL
+700 KKPL
-712 QEAVQTQSDDTEQNN
+712 

>member
-1 MITTLKPFILLLTS
+1 MTLRPFVLTLTS

-40 LDNMGIVLSMLSVG
+40 LNNMGLVLSMLSVG
-54 FLLGAYYSRI
+54 FLFGAYYSRM

-77 CGSLTSVAILLS
+77 CGSLTSVAILIS

-95 IVLAAMRIVT
+95 IMLAAMRVIT
-105 GFCIVC
+105 GFCIAC

-137 MMIMTALFSGQFL
+137 MMIMTALLSGQFL

-191 MSLITVFKL
+191 MSIMTVFKL

-205 VSCFYCGVLYA
+205 VSSFYCGILYA
-216 GLINMLP
+216 GLMNMLP
-223 IFAKQNGITD
+223 IFASQNGITNL
-233 FDLSIFMGSAISG
+233 DLSIFMASAISG

-267 LFMVATLILLCFSV
+267 LIMVVALMALCLLV
-281 PILLSEDM
+281 PFLMSSDM
-289 FKLSLFAIAL
+289 FKLTLFAIAL

-316 DKVLKEQILPAMSS
+316 DTVLKDQILSAMSS
-330 LLLIYSSGSILG
+330 LLLIYALGSILG
-342 PYLASVVM
+342 PYLASLM
-350 DSFGNSALF
+350 MNYFGSSALF

-372 ISLRMKLRQALP
+372 IIVRMKLQQALP
-384 LKEQE
+384 IDEQE
-389 SFIMQTPSG
+389 SFVMQTPSG

-413 FESTAEVEVA
+413 FETTPEVEVA
-423 ISLANKNPSAA
+423 ISLASKNPSAA

-442 QRDPNNASNLAA
+442 LRDPKNASNLAA
-454 ALSTIEAI
+454 ALSTIDTI
-462 DIGKLYAAITSAAP
+462 DISRLYAAITSAAP
-476 EMSIHIAEALT
+476 QMSIHIAEALT

-533 NMVEEYPSELLEMT
+533 NMAEEYPSELLEMT

-577 LYNRLTDVSPEQSA
+577 LYNRLTEVAPDQSA

-597 SESLPESSNDVAE
+597 SDSLPESSNDVAE
-610 AYVQNLIDSESEGEN
+610 AYVQNLIDTQSEGEN
-625 ESTNENEQ
+625 ESEKMY
-633 VFSEDA
+633 SEDA

-644 NAANNYINHMVD
+644 SAANNYINHMVD
-656 NIPEHAVDVAST
+656 NIPEHAVNVAST

-687 DDIEDSELSTSID
+687 DDIEDSELTTSID
-700 DKPLQSIVEQQL
+700 DKPLPSMVEQQL
-712 QEAVQTQSDDTEQNN
+712 QEAVQTQSEHIENTIE

>member
-1 MITTLKPFILLLTS
+1 MLLLTS

-25 SNILLPVRMQSDGVS
+25 SNILLPVRMQNDGVS
-40 LDNMGIVLSMLSVG
+40 LNNMGLVLSMLSVG
-54 FLLGAYYSRI
+54 FLLGAYYSRT

-77 CGSLTSVAILLS
+77 CGSLTAVAILLS

-95 IVLAAMRIVT
+95 LMLAGMRVVT
-105 GFCIVC
+105 GFCIAC

-163 ICGIL
+163 LCGIL
-168 FSLSITPIVISRQ
+168 FSLSITPIVISKQ
-181 KGPQIEDSQS
+181 KGPQIDDSQP
-191 MSLITVFKL
+191 MSLMTVFKL

-205 VSCFYCGVLYA
+205 VSSFYCGILYA
-216 GLINMLP
+216 GLMNMLP
-223 IFAKQNGITD
+223 IFASENGITGL
-233 FDLSIFMGSAISG
+233 DLSIFMGSAISG

-253 IAYLSDNFDRRKVM
+253 IAYLSDHFDRRKIM
-267 LFMVATLILLCFSV
+267 LFMVATLILLCLSV
-281 PILLSEDM
+281 PLLMSADM
-289 FKLSLFAIAL
+289 FKLTLVAIAL

-316 DKVLKEQILPAMSS
+316 DTVLKEQILAAMSS
-330 LLLIYSSGSILG
+330 LLLIYALGSILG
-342 PYLASVVM
+342 PYLASWAM
-350 DSFGNSALF
+350 DAFGSRALF
-359 SFMNV
+359 NFMNV
-364 VALTLLLF
+364 VALTLLFF
-372 ISLRMKLRQALP
+372 ISIRMKLQQALP
-384 LKEQE
+384 LDEQE

-398 VVSELDPRTQYAEAQ
+398 VVSALDPRTQYAEAQ
-413 FESTAEVEVA
+413 FEATPEVEVA

-442 QRDPNNASNLAA
+442 LRDPTNASNLAA

-476 EMSIHIAEALT
+476 QMSIHIAQALT
-487 NASPEQADQLVDWI
+487 NASPDKADQLVEWI

-533 NMVEEYPSELLEMT
+533 NMAEEYPNELLEMT

-552 NLSDSLDAMRPV
+552 NFSDALETMRPV
-564 DRVAAASENTATE
+564 DRAAAASENTATE
-577 LYNRLTDVSPEQSA
+577 LYNRLTDVAPEQSE

-610 AYVQNLIDSESEGEN
+610 AYVQHLISSESEPVCAE
-625 ESTNENEQ
+625 E
-633 VFSEDA
+633 A

-644 NAANNYINHMVD
+644 NAANSYINHMIE

-668 FVDSFPEV
+668 FVDSFPAV

-687 DDIEDSELSTSID
+687 DVIQNSELSISIK
-700 DKPLQSIVEQQL
+700 DKPLQSMVEQQL
-712 QEAVQTQSDDTEQNN
+712 QEAVQTQSDSIDDNV

>member
-1 MITTLKPFILLLTS
+1 MTLRPFILLLTS

-40 LDNMGIVLSMLSVG
+40 LKNIGLVLSMLSVG

-89 GLYPEP
+89 GIYPEP
-95 IVLAAMRIVT
+95 LMLGCMRVIT

-126 KNRGRILSINQ
+126 QNRGRILSINQ

-216 GLINMLP
+216 SLMNMLP
-223 IFAKQNGITD
+223 IFASQNGITD
-233 FDLSIFMGSAISG
+233 IDLSIFMGAAISG

-267 LFMVATLILLCFSV
+267 LFMVVTLIILCFFV
-281 PILLSEDM
+281 PLFMSSDM
-289 FKLSLFAIAL
+289 FKLSLLTIAL

-316 DKVLKEQILPAMSS
+316 DKVLKEQILSAMSS
-330 LLLIYSSGSILG
+330 LLLIYAMGNILG
-342 PYLASVVM
+342 PYLASVAM
-350 DSFGNSALF
+350 DSFGSNALF
-359 SFMNV
+359 SFMNI
-364 VALTLLLF
+364 VAATLLLF
-372 ISLRMKLRQALP
+372 ILLRMKLRAPLP
-384 LKEQE
+384 LDEQE
-389 SFIMQTPSG
+389 HFVMQTPSG
-398 VVSELDPRTQYAEAQ
+398 VASELDPRTHYAEAQ
-413 FESTAEVEVA
+413 FQSTPEVEVA
-423 ISLANKNPSAA
+423 ISLAKRNPSAA

-442 QRDPNNASNLAA
+442 LRDPNNASNLAA
-454 ALSTIEAI
+454 ALSTIEAV
-462 DIGKLYAAITSAAP
+462 DIGKLYGAITSAAP
-476 EMSIHIAEALT
+476 QMSIHIAEALT

-501 TSEYPDQFTNIV
+501 TSEYPDQFTHIV
-513 VAIANAMPDNGID
+513 VAIANTMPNHGVD

-533 NMVEEYPSELLEMT
+533 NMAEDYPSELLEMT

-552 NLSDSLDAMRPV
+552 NLSDSFDSMRPV

-577 LYNRLTDVSPEQSA
+577 LYNRLTDISPEYS
-591 ELAFTV
+591 EEIAFTV
-597 SESLPESSNDVAE
+597 SDLLPASSSDVAA
-610 AYVQNLIDSESEGEN
+610 AYVQNLIDSEN
-625 ESTNENEQ
+625 RNKNDTT
-633 VFSEDA
+633 FSVNA
-639 LENIE
+639 LDNIGG
-644 NAANNYINHMVD
+644 AANNYINHMVENNPD
-656 NIPEHAVDVAST
+656 HAVEVAIT

-676 ASDMLEILQDS
+676 ASDILEILQDS
-687 DDIEDSELSTSID
+687 DDIEESDLSTSID
-700 DKPLQSIVEQQL
+700 DKPLQSVVEQQL
-712 QEAVQTQSDDTEQNN
+712 KEAIETQSTQVKDNP

>member
-1 MITTLKPFILLLTS
+1 VIMTIRPFILLLTS

-25 SNILLPVRMQSDGVS
+25 SNILLPVRMQNDGVS
-40 LDNMGIVLSMLSVG
+40 MNNIGLVLSMLSVG
-54 FLLGAYYSRI
+54 FLLGAYYSRM

-95 IVLAAMRIVT
+95 LILACMRIIT

-168 FSLSITPIVISRQ
+168 FSLSITPIVISKQR
-181 KGPQIEDSQS
+181 GPQIEDSQT
-191 MSLITVFKL
+191 MSFMTVFKL

-216 GLINMLP
+216 ALINMLP
-223 IFAKQNGITD
+223 IFASNNGITGL
-233 FDLSIFMGSAISG
+233 DLSIFMGTAISG
-246 AIILQFP
+246 AIVLQFP
-253 IAYLSDNFDRRKVM
+253 IAYLSDHFDRRKVM
-267 LFMVATLILLCFSV
+267 LFMVATLIVLSLLV
-281 PILLSEDM
+281 PFLISEDM
-289 FKLSLFAIAL
+289 FKLTLLAVAL

-316 DKVLKEQILPAMSS
+316 DKVLKEQILSAMSS
-330 LLLIYSSGSILG
+330 LLLIYALGSILG
-342 PYLASVVM
+342 PYLASMVM
-350 DSFGNSALF
+350 ENFGNNALF
-359 SFMNV
+359 GFMNI
-364 VALTLLLF
+364 VAITLLLF
-372 ISLRMKLRQALP
+372 ISIRMKLRKALP
-384 LKEQE
+384 LDEQE

-413 FESTAEVEVA
+413 FETNPEVEVA
-423 ISLANKNPSAA
+423 ISLARKNPSAA

-442 QRDPNNASNLAA
+442 LRDPKNASNLAA

-462 DIGKLYAAITSAAP
+462 DISKLYAAITSAAP
-476 EMSIHIAEALT
+476 QMSIHIAEALT
-487 NASPEQADQLVDWI
+487 NASPEQAEQLVDWI

-513 VAIANAMPDNGID
+513 VAIANNMPDDGINV
-526 LMELAAE
+526 MEQAAE
-533 NMVEEYPSELLEMT
+533 NMAEDYPSELLEMT
-547 EEYMT
+547 KEYMT
-552 NLSDSLDAMRPV
+552 NLSDSLDAMRPI
-564 DRVAAASENTATE
+564 DRMAAVSENTATE
-577 LYNRLTDVSPEQSA
+577 LYNRLTDVAPDQSA

-597 SESLPESSNDVAE
+597 SDSLPESSGNVAE
-610 AYVQNLIDSESEGEN
+610 AYVQNLIDSE
-625 ESTNENEQ
+625 Q
-633 VFSEDA
+633 VVTADTID
-639 LENIE
+639 NIE
-644 NAANNYINHMVD
+644 YAANNYINHIVES
-656 NIPEHAVDVAST
+656 IPEHAVEIAST
-668 FVDSFPEV
+668 FVDSFPEM

-687 DDIEDSELSTSID
+687 DDIKDSELTTSID
-700 DKPLQSIVEQQL
+700 KKPL
-712 QEAVQTQSDDTEQNN
+712 

>member
-1 MITTLKPFILLLTS
+1 MTLRPFVLTLTS

-40 LDNMGIVLSMLSVG
+40 LNNMGLVLSMLSVG
-54 FLLGAYYSRI
+54 FLFGAYYSRM

-77 CGSLTSVAILLS
+77 CGSLTSVAILIS

-95 IVLAAMRIVT
+95 LMLAGMRVIT
-105 GFCIVC
+105 GFCIAC

-158 ITLFV
+158 ITLFI

-191 MSLITVFKL
+191 MSIMTVFKL

-205 VSCFYCGVLYA
+205 VSSFYCGILYA
-216 GLINMLP
+216 GLMNMLP
-223 IFAKQNGITD
+223 IFASQNGITD
-233 FDLSIFMGSAISG
+233 LDLSIFMGSAISG

-267 LFMVATLILLCFSV
+267 LFMVATLMALCLFV
-281 PILLSEDM
+281 PFLMSADM
-289 FKLSLFAIAL
+289 FKLTLFAIAL

-316 DKVLKEQILPAMSS
+316 DTVLKDQILSAMSS
-330 LLLIYSSGSILG
+330 LLLIYALGSILG
-342 PYLASVVM
+342 PYLASLM
-350 DSFGNSALF
+350 MNTFGSSALF
-359 SFMNV
+359 SFMNI
-364 VALTLLLF
+364 VALTLLIF
-372 ISLRMKLRQALP
+372 IIVRMKLQQALP
-384 LKEQE
+384 LNEQE
-389 SFIMQTPSG
+389 SFVMQTPSG

-413 FESTAEVEVA
+413 FEATPEVEVA
-423 ISLANKNPSAA
+423 ISLASKNPSAA

-442 QRDPNNASNLAA
+442 FRDPNNASNLAA
-454 ALSTIEAI
+454 ALSTIDAI
-462 DIGKLYAAITSAAP
+462 DIGRLYAAITSAAP
-476 EMSIHIAEALT
+476 QMSIHIAEALT

-533 NMVEEYPSELLEMT
+533 NMAEEYPSELLEMT

-552 NLSDSLDAMRPV
+552 NFSDSLDAMRPV
-564 DRVAAASENTATE
+564 DRIAAASENTATE
-577 LYNRLTDVSPEQSA
+577 LYNRLTEVSPDQSA

-610 AYVQNLIDSESEGEN
+610 AYVQNLIDTESEGKN
-625 ESTNENEQ
+625 ESEQ
-633 VFSEDA
+633 TYSEDA

-644 NAANNYINHMVD
+644 SAANNYINHMVD

-687 DDIEDSELSTSID
+687 DDIQDSELSTSID

-712 QEAVQTQSDDTEQNN
+712 QEAIQTQSDQNEDNV

>member
-1 MITTLKPFILLLTS
+1 MTIRPFILLLTS

-25 SNILLPVRMQSDGVS
+25 SNILLPVRMQNDGVS
-40 LDNMGIVLSMLSVG
+40 MNNIGLVLSMLSVG
-54 FLLGAYYSRI
+54 FLLGAYYSRM

-95 IVLAAMRIVT
+95 LMLACMRIIT

-168 FSLSITPIVISRQ
+168 FSLSITPIVISKQR
-181 KGPQIEDSQS
+181 GPQIEDSQT
-191 MSLITVFKL
+191 MSFMTVFKL

-216 GLINMLP
+216 ALINMLP
-223 IFAKQNGITD
+223 IFASNNGITGL
-233 FDLSIFMGSAISG
+233 DLSIFMGTAISG
-246 AIILQFP
+246 AIVLQFP
-253 IAYLSDNFDRRKVM
+253 IAYLSDHFDRRKVM
-267 LFMVATLILLCFSV
+267 LFMVATLIVLSLLV
-281 PILLSEDM
+281 PFLISEDM
-289 FKLSLFAIAL
+289 FKLTLLAVAL

-316 DKVLKEQILPAMSS
+316 DKVLKEQILSAMSS
-330 LLLIYSSGSILG
+330 LLLIYALGSILG
-342 PYLASVVM
+342 PYLASMVM
-350 DSFGNSALF
+350 ENFGNNALF
-359 SFMNV
+359 GFMNI
-364 VALTLLLF
+364 VAITLLLF
-372 ISLRMKLRQALP
+372 ISIRMKLRKALP
-384 LKEQE
+384 LDEQE

-413 FESTAEVEVA
+413 FETNPEVEVA
-423 ISLANKNPSAA
+423 ISLARKNPSAA

-442 QRDPNNASNLAA
+442 LRDPKNASNLAA

-462 DIGKLYAAITSAAP
+462 DISKLYAAITSAAP
-476 EMSIHIAEALT
+476 QMSIHIAEALT
-487 NASPEQADQLVDWI
+487 NASPEQAEQLVDWI

-513 VAIANAMPDNGID
+513 VAIANNMPDDGINV
-526 LMELAAE
+526 MEQAAE
-533 NMVEEYPSELLEMT
+533 NMAEDYPSELLEMT
-547 EEYMT
+547 KEYMT
-552 NLSDSLDAMRPV
+552 NLSDSLDAMRPI
-564 DRVAAASENTATE
+564 DRMAAVSENTATE
-577 LYNRLTDVSPEQSA
+577 LYNRLTDVAPDQSA

-597 SESLPESSNDVAE
+597 SDSLPESSGNVAE
-610 AYVQNLIDSESEGEN
+610 AYVQNLIDSE
-625 ESTNENEQ
+625 Q
-633 VFSEDA
+633 VVTADTID
-639 LENIE
+639 NIE
-644 NAANNYINHMVD
+644 YAANNYINHIVES
-656 NIPEHAVDVAST
+656 IPEHAVEIAST
-668 FVDSFPEV
+668 FVDSFPEM

-687 DDIEDSELSTSID
+687 DDIKDSELTTSID
-700 DKPLQSIVEQQL
+700 KKPL
-712 QEAVQTQSDDTEQNN
+712 

>member
-1 MITTLKPFILLLTS
+1 MTLRPLILLLTS

-40 LDNMGIVLSMLSVG
+40 LNNIGLVLSMLSVG
-54 FLLGAYYSRI
+54 FLLGAYYSRM

-77 CGSLTSVAILLS
+77 CGSLTSVAILIS

-95 IVLAAMRIVT
+95 LMLGAMRIIT

-111 TNATLDSWLSHSATE
+111 TNATLDSWLSYSATE

-181 KGPQIEDSQS
+181 KGPHIEDSQS
-191 MSLITVFKL
+191 MSLMTVFKL

-216 GLINMLP
+216 GLINLLP
-223 IFAKQNGITD
+223 IFASQNGVTD
-233 FDLSIFMGSAISG
+233 LDLSIFMGSAISG

-253 IAYLSDNFDRRKVM
+253 IAYFSDHFDRRKVM
-267 LFMVATLILLCFSV
+267 LFMVVTLIVLCLFV
-281 PILLSEDM
+281 PFLMSRDM
-289 FKLSLFAIAL
+289 FKLSLFTIAL

-316 DKVLKEQILPAMSS
+316 DKVLKEQILSAMSS
-330 LLLIYSSGSILG
+330 LLLIYALGSILG

-350 DSFGNSALF
+350 DAFGSSALF
-359 SFMNV
+359 SFMSIT
-364 VALTLLLF
+364 AFTLLLF
-372 ISLRMKLRQALP
+372 IGIRMKLRQALP
-384 LKEQE
+384 LDQQE
-389 SFIMQTPSG
+389 LFFMQTPSG
-398 VVSELDPRTQYAEAQ
+398 VVSELDPRTQYAEAK
-413 FESTAEVEVA
+413 FEATPEVEVA
-423 ISLANKNPSAA
+423 ISLASKNPSAA

-442 QRDPNNASNLAA
+442 LRDPNNASNLAA
-454 ALSTIEAI
+454 ALSTIDTI
-462 DIGKLYAAITSAAP
+462 DISKLYAAITSAAP
-476 EMSIHIAEALT
+476 QMSIHIAQALT
-487 NASPEQADQLVDWI
+487 TASPEQADQLVDWI

-533 NMVEEYPSELLEMT
+533 NMAEAYPSELLEMT
-547 EEYMT
+547 GEYMT
-552 NLSDSLDAMRPV
+552 NFSDSLDAMRPI
-564 DRVAAASENTATE
+564 DRIAASSENTATE
-577 LYNRLTDVSPEQSA
+577 LYNRLTDVAPEQSA
-591 ELAFTV
+591 ELAFAV
-597 SESLPESSNDVAE
+597 SESLPASSNDVAE
-610 AYVQNLIDSESEGEN
+610 AYVKNLIDSE
-625 ESTNENEQ
+625 Q
-633 VFSEDA
+633 EDG
-639 LENIE
+639 LDNIE
-644 NAANNYINHMVD
+644 HAANSYVNHIVES
-656 NIPEHAVDVAST
+656 IPEHAVDIAST

-676 ASDMLEILQDS
+676 ASDMLEILQES
-687 DDIEDSELSTSID
+687 DDIEDSELTTSLD
-700 DKPLQSIVEQQL
+700 DKPLKSV
-712 QEAVQTQSDDTEQNN
+712 

>member
-1 MITTLKPFILLLTS
+1 MTIKPFFLLLTS

-25 SNILLPVRMQSDGVS
+25 SNILLPIRMQNDGVS
-40 LDNMGIVLSMLSVG
+40 LDNMGLVLSMLSVG
-54 FLLGAYYSRI
+54 FLFGAYYSRI

-95 IVLAAMRIVT
+95 LILAAMRVVT

-150 LNVAPIDD
+150 LNVAPIED

-168 FSLSITPIVISRQ
+168 FSLSITPIVISNQ
-181 KGPQIEDSQS
+181 KGPKIEDSQS
-191 MSLITVFKL
+191 MSLLTVFKL

-216 GLINMLP
+216 ALINMLP
-223 IFAKQNGITD
+223 IFASQNGITD
-233 FDLSIFMGSAISG
+233 IDLSIFMGSAIFG

-253 IAYLSDNFDRRKVM
+253 IAYLSDHFDRRKVM
-267 LFMVATLILLCFSV
+267 LFMVATLIVLCLSV
-281 PILLSEDM
+281 PLLMSADM
-289 FKLSLFAIAL
+289 FKLTLLAIAL

-316 DKVLKEQILPAMSS
+316 DKVLKEQILAAMSS
-330 LLLIYSSGSILG
+330 LLLIYALGSILG

-350 DSFGNSALF
+350 DAFGSSALF

-372 ISLRMKLRQALP
+372 IILRMKLRQSLP
-384 LKEQE
+384 LDMQE
-389 SFIMQTPSG
+389 GFIMQTPSG
-398 VVSELDPRTQYAEAQ
+398 VVSELDPRTHYAEAQ
-413 FESTAEVEVA
+413 FESTPEVEVA

-442 QRDPNNASNLAA
+442 LRDPNNASNLAA
-454 ALSTIEAI
+454 ALSTIEGI
-462 DIGKLYAAITSAAP
+462 DVGKLYAAITSAAP
-476 EMSIHIAEALT
+476 QMSIHIAEALT
-487 NASPEQADQLVDWI
+487 NASPEKADQLVDWI
-501 TSEYPDQFTNIV
+501 TSEYPDHFTNIV

-533 NMVEEYPSELLEMT
+533 NMAEEHPSELLEMT

-552 NLSDSLDAMRPV
+552 HLSNSLDAMRPV
-564 DRVAAASENTATE
+564 DRVAATSEHTAKE

-610 AYVQNLIDSESEGEN
+610 AYIQNLIDSESE
-625 ESTNENEQ
+625 Q
-633 VFSEDA
+633 VLSEVSS
-639 LENIE
+639 ENIE

-656 NIPEHAVDVAST
+656 HIPKHAVDVAST

-687 DDIEDSELSTSID
+687 DDIEDSELTTSIN
-700 DKPLQSIVEQQL
+700 DKPLQSNAEQQL
-712 QEAVQTQSDDTEQNN
+712 QEAVQTQSDDIKDIV

>member
-1 MITTLKPFILLLTS
+1 
-15 GFLLMLGYGL
+15 MLGYGL
-25 SNILLPVRMQSDGVS
+25 SNILLPVRMQNDGVS
-40 LDNMGIVLSMLSVG
+40 MNNIGLVLSMLSVG
-54 FLLGAYYSRI
+54 FLLGAYYSRM

-95 IVLAAMRIVT
+95 LMLACMRIIT

-168 FSLSITPIVISRQ
+168 FSLSITPIVISKQR
-181 KGPQIEDSQS
+181 GPQIEDSQT
-191 MSLITVFKL
+191 MSFMTVFKL

-216 GLINMLP
+216 ALINMLP
-223 IFAKQNGITD
+223 IFASNNGITGL
-233 FDLSIFMGSAISG
+233 DLSIFMGTAISG
-246 AIILQFP
+246 AIVLQFP

-267 LFMVATLILLCFSV
+267 LFMVATLIVLSLLV
-281 PILLSEDM
+281 PFLISEDM
-289 FKLSLFAIAL
+289 FKLTLLAVAL

-316 DKVLKEQILPAMSS
+316 DKVLKEQILSAMSS
-330 LLLIYSSGSILG
+330 LLLIYALGSILG
-342 PYLASVVM
+342 PYLASMVM
-350 DSFGNSALF
+350 ENFGNNALF
-359 SFMNV
+359 GFMNI
-364 VALTLLLF
+364 VAITLLLF
-372 ISLRMKLRQALP
+372 ISIRMKLRKALP
-384 LKEQE
+384 LDEQE
-389 SFIMQTPSG
+389 SFVMQTPSG

-413 FESTAEVEVA
+413 FETNPEVEVA
-423 ISLANKNPSAA
+423 ISLARKNPSAA

-442 QRDPNNASNLAA
+442 LRDPKNASNLAA

-462 DIGKLYAAITSAAP
+462 DISKLYAAITSAAP
-476 EMSIHIAEALT
+476 QMSIHIAEALT
-487 NASPEQADQLVDWI
+487 NASPEQAEQLVDWI
-501 TSEYPDQFTNIV
+501 TSEYPDQFTNII
-513 VAIANAMPDNGID
+513 VAIANNMPDDGINV
-526 LMELAAE
+526 MEQAAE
-533 NMVEEYPSELLEMT
+533 NMAEDYPSELLEMT
-547 EEYMT
+547 KEYMI

-564 DRVAAASENTATE
+564 DRMAAVSENTATE
-577 LYNRLTDVSPEQSA
+577 LYNRLTDVAPDQSA

-597 SESLPESSNDVAE
+597 SDSLPESSGNVAE
-610 AYVQNLIDSESEGEN
+610 AYVQNLIDSE
-625 ESTNENEQ
+625 Q
-633 VFSEDA
+633 VVTADTID
-639 LENIE
+639 NIE
-644 NAANNYINHMVD
+644 YAANNYINHIVES
-656 NIPEHAVDVAST
+656 IPEHAVEIAST
-668 FVDSFPEV
+668 FVDSFPEM

-687 DDIEDSELSTSID
+687 DDIKDSELTTSID
-700 DKPLQSIVEQQL
+700 KKPL
-712 QEAVQTQSDDTEQNN
+712 

>member
-25 SNILLPVRMQSDGVS
+25 SNILLPVRMENDGVS
-40 LDNMGIVLSMLSVG
+40 LDNMGLVLSMLSVG
-54 FLLGAYYSRI
+54 FLLGAYYSRL

-77 CGSLTSVAILLS
+77 CGSLTCVAILLS

-95 IVLAAMRIVT
+95 LILGCMRVLT
-105 GFCIVC
+105 GFCIAC
-111 TNATLDSWLSHSATE
+111 INATLDSWLSHSATE

-150 LNVAPIDD
+150 LNVAPIEG
-158 ITLFV
+158 IELFV
-163 ICGIL
+163 LCGVL
-168 FSLSITPIVISRQ
+168 FSLSITPIVVSKQ
-181 KGPQIEDSQS
+181 QGPQIEDGQS

-205 VSCFYCGVLYA
+205 VSCFYCGILYA
-216 GLINMLP
+216 ALMNMLP
-223 IFAKQNGITD
+223 IFASQNGITD
-233 FDLSIFMGSAISG
+233 LDLSIFMGAALSG

-267 LFMVATLILLCFSV
+267 LFMVSTLIV
-281 PILLSEDM
+281 
-289 FKLSLFAIAL
+289 LSLVVPFLMSSDLFILTLLTIAV
-299 ITGLVACLYP
+299 ITGLVSCLYP

-316 DKVLKEQILPAMSS
+316 DKVLKEQILSAMSS
-330 LLLIYSSGSILG
+330 LLLIFALGSILG

-350 DSFGNSALF
+350 GAFGSSALF
-359 SFMNV
+359 SFINI

-372 ISLRMKLRQALP
+372 IMIRMKLRQPLP
-384 LKEQE
+384 LDDQD
-389 SFIMQTPSG
+389 SFVMQTPSG
-398 VVSELDPRTQYAEAQ
+398 VVSELDPRTQYTEAQ
-413 FESTAEVEVA
+413 FEPTDEVEVA
-423 ISLANKNPSAA
+423 IRLANENPSAA

-442 QRDPNNASNLAA
+442 LRDPKNASNLAA
-454 ALSTIEAI
+454 ALSTIDSI

-476 EMSIHIAEALT
+476 QMSIHIAQALT

-513 VAIANAMPDNGID
+513 VAVANAMPDNGID

-533 NMVEEYPSELLEMT
+533 NMAEEYPSELLSMT
-547 EEYMT
+547 EEYIT

-564 DRVAAASENTATE
+564 DRTAAASEDTATE
-577 LYNRLTDVSPEQSA
+577 LYTRLTEVSPEQSA
-591 ELAFTV
+591 KLALTV
-597 SESLPESSNDVAE
+597 SESLPESSHNVAE
-610 AYVQNLIDSESEGEN
+610 AYVQNLIDC
-625 ESTNENEQ
+625 ENEQ
-633 VFSEDA
+633 TLAADK

-644 NAANNYINHMVD
+644 HAANNYINHMVE
-656 NIPEHAVDVAST
+656 NLPEHAVDVAST
-668 FVDSFPEV
+668 FAHSFPEV

-687 DDIEDSELSTSID
+687 DEIKDSELTTSID
-700 DKPLQSIVEQQL
+700 DKPLENTVEQQL
-712 QEAVQTQSDDTEQNN
+712 QEAVQTQSENNEDNLK

>member
-1 MITTLKPFILLLTS
+1 VVTTLKPFILLLTS

-25 SNILLPVRMQSDGVS
+25 SNILLPVRMQNDGVS
-40 LDNMGIVLSMLSVG
+40 LNNMGLVLSMLSVG
-54 FLLGAYYSRI
+54 FLLGAYYSRT

-95 IVLAAMRIVT
+95 LMLAGMRVVT
-105 GFCIVC
+105 GFCIAC

-163 ICGIL
+163 LCGIL
-168 FSLSITPIVISRQ
+168 FSLSITPIVISKQ
-181 KGPQIEDSQS
+181 KGPQIDDSQP
-191 MSLITVFKL
+191 MSLMTVFKL

-205 VSCFYCGVLYA
+205 VSSFYCGILYA
-216 GLINMLP
+216 GLMNMLP
-223 IFAKQNGITD
+223 IFASKNGITGL
-233 FDLSIFMGSAISG
+233 DLSIFMGSAISG

-253 IAYLSDNFDRRKVM
+253 IAYLSDHFDRRKVM
-267 LFMVATLILLCFSV
+267 LFMVATLILLCLSV
-281 PILLSEDM
+281 PLLMSVDM
-289 FKLSLFAIAL
+289 FKLTLLSIAL

-316 DKVLKEQILPAMSS
+316 DTVLKEQILAAMSS
-330 LLLIYSSGSILG
+330 LLLIYALGSILG

-350 DSFGNSALF
+350 DVFGSSALF
-359 SFMNV
+359 NFMNV

-372 ISLRMKLRQALP
+372 ISIRMKLQQALP
-384 LKEQE
+384 LDEQE

-398 VVSELDPRTQYAEAQ
+398 VVSALDPRTQYAEAQ
-413 FESTAEVEVA
+413 FEATPEVEVA

-434 VNMVKALV
+434 VNMVKAIVL
-442 QRDPNNASNLAA
+442 RDPKNASNLAA

-476 EMSIHIAEALT
+476 QMSIHIAQALT
-487 NASPEQADQLVDWI
+487 NASPDKADQLVEWI

-533 NMVEEYPSELLEMT
+533 NMAEEYPSELLEMT
-547 EEYMT
+547 EEYMS
-552 NLSDSLDAMRPV
+552 NFSDSLEAMRPV
-564 DRVAAASENTATE
+564 DRAAAVSENTATE
-577 LYNRLTDVSPEQSA
+577 LYNRLSDVSPEQSE

-610 AYVQNLIDSESEGEN
+610 AYVQQLISSESEP
-625 ESTNENEQ
+625 
-633 VFSEDA
+633 VCAEDA

-644 NAANNYINHMVD
+644 NAANSYINHMIEK
-656 NIPEHAVDVAST
+656 IPEHAVDVAST

-687 DDIEDSELSTSID
+687 DVIEDSELINSIE
-700 DKPLQSIVEQQL
+700 DKPLQSMVDQQL
-712 QEAVQTQSDDTEQNN
+712 QEAVQTQSESIEDNVSIKKIE

>member
-1 MITTLKPFILLLTS
+1 
-15 GFLLMLGYGL
+15 
-25 SNILLPVRMQSDGVS
+25 
-40 LDNMGIVLSMLSVG
+40 
-54 FLLGAYYSRI
+54 
-64 LLQRV
+64 
-69 GHIRIFAM
+69 
-77 CGSLTSVAILLS
+77 
-89 GLYPEP
+89 
-95 IVLAAMRIVT
+95 
-105 GFCIVC
+105 
-111 TNATLDSWLSHSATE
+111 
-126 KNRGRILSINQ
+126 
-137 MMIMTALFSGQFL
+137 
-150 LNVAPIDD
+150 
-158 ITLFV
+158 
-163 ICGIL
+163 
-168 FSLSITPIVISRQ
+168 
-181 KGPQIEDSQS
+181 

-253 IAYLSDNFDRRKVM
+253 IAYFSDNFDRRKVM
-267 LFMVATLILLCFSV
+267 LSMVATLILLCFSV

-330 LLLIYSSGSILG
+330 LLLIYSLGSILG

-350 DSFGNSALF
+350 DSFGSSALF

-384 LKEQE
+384 LDEQE

-398 VVSELDPRTQYAEAQ
+398 VVSELDPRTHYAEAQ

-476 EMSIHIAEALT
+476 EMSIHIAEALA

-533 NMVEEYPSELLEMT
+533 NMAEEYPSELLEMT

-552 NLSDSLDAMRPV
+552 NLSDSLDSMRPV

-610 AYVQNLIDSESEGEN
+610 AYVQNLIDSESEHGCQS
-625 ESTNENEQ
+625 ESESEQ
-633 VFSEDA
+633 SFSEDA
-639 LENIE
+639 LDNIE
-644 NAANNYINHMVD
+644 SAANSYINHIVE
-656 NIPEHAVDVAST
+656 NIPEHAVEVAST

-676 ASDMLEILQDS
+676 ASDVLEILQDS
-687 DDIEDSELSTSID
+687 DDIDDSDLSTSID
-700 DKPLQSIVEQQL
+700 DKPL
-712 QEAVQTQSDDTEQNN
+712 

>member
-1 MITTLKPFILLLTS
+1 MTLKPFILLLTS

-40 LDNMGIVLSMLSVG
+40 LENMGLVLSMLSVG

-95 IVLAAMRIVT
+95 LMLAGMRIIT

-163 ICGIL
+163 ICGVL
-168 FSLSITPIVISRQ
+168 FSLSITPIVISKQ
-181 KGPQIEDSQS
+181 KGPHIEDSPS
-191 MSLITVFKL
+191 MSLMTVFKL

-205 VSCFYCGVLYA
+205 VSCFYCGILYA
-216 GLINMLP
+216 SLINMLP
-223 IFAKQNGITD
+223 IFASNNGITD
-233 FDLSIFMGSAISG
+233 LDLSIFMGSAISG

-253 IAYLSDNFDRRKVM
+253 IAYLSDHFDRRKVM
-267 LFMVATLILLCFSV
+267 LFMVATLIVLSFSV
-281 PILLSEDM
+281 PLLMSKDM
-289 FKLSLFAIAL
+289 FKLTLFAIAL

-316 DKVLKEQILPAMSS
+316 DTVLKEQILAAMSS
-330 LLLIYSSGSILG
+330 LLLIYALGSILG
-342 PYLASVVM
+342 PYFASVVM
-350 DSFGNSALF
+350 DAFGSSALF

-372 ISLRMKLRQALP
+372 ISIRMKLQQALP
-384 LKEQE
+384 LDEQE

-398 VVSELDPRTQYAEAQ
+398 VVSELDPRTHYAEAQ
-413 FESTAEVEVA
+413 FESTPEVEVA

-434 VNMVKALV
+434 VNMVKAIV
-442 QRDPNNASNLAA
+442 QKDPKNASNLAA

-476 EMSIHIAEALT
+476 QMSIHIAEALT

-533 NMVEEYPSELLEMT
+533 NMAEEYPSELLEMT

-610 AYVQNLIDSESEGEN
+610 AYVQNLIDSESEAEN
-625 ESTNENEQ
+625 KTTNENEQ

-687 DDIEDSELSTSID
+687 DDIEDSELTTSID
-700 DKPLQSIVEQQL
+700 DKPLQSAVEQQL
-712 QEAVQTQSDDTEQNN
+712 QEAVQTQSDDIEDNV